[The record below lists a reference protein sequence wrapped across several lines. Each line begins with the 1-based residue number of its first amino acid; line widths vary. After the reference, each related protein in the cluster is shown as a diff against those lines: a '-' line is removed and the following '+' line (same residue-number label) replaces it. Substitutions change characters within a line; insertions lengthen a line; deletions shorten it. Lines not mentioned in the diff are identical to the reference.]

1 MGLGLPAGTAGRS
14 HPTPL
19 LTGSELSREAFH
31 PDRILGNSSVTLG
44 VLVAVA
50 SVEIPFECPYWVLFT
65 SSPSGLIM
73 ATQTVPLTQMLTF
86 PPLLITRHSLTAAEF
101 PDFR

>member
-50 SVEIPFECPYWVLFT
+50 PVEIPFECPYWVLFT

-73 ATQTVPLTQMLTF
+73 ATPDRAPHANAHF
-86 PPLLITRHSLTAAEF
+86 PSITHHS
-101 PDFR
+101 P